1 MDYADSRRIARL
13 LPGRAAVLKWAAALA
28 SAVLAAPLAAALD
41 PPPVRAS
48 VAQPA
53 DEPPPFVPP
62 WMVPESE
69 AFSLSDAVVHDLTG
83 DLDAYRAG
91 IEGDFAA
98 AAVELETGAAYGYRS
113 DQAFTTGSVV
123 KLDILAVLLL
133 RAQDEERDL
142 TGSERALAE
151 KMIRH
156 SDNEAADDLFHRI
169 GFVPGFDEGR
179 DRLALVDTEPH
190 PGGRWGATSTTARE
204 RITLLRAVY
213 AGDGP
218 LDPDSRATV
227 RELLSGVAPEQ
238 AWGVS
243 AAAADDDGDGEAE
256 VKNGWVPLESEGGLW
271 AVNSTGRIVAED
283 GRVYLVAVLSA
294 GHPGYGQGV
303 ACTEHV
309 AVSVVDAM
317 SADISR
323 QAPRGPVG
331 VG

>member
-13 LPGRAAVLKWAAALA
+13 LPGRAAVLKWAAAAA
-28 SAVLAAPLAAALD
+28 SAVLVAPLAAALD
-41 PPPVRAS
+41 PPPARAS
-48 VAQPA
+48 VAPA
-53 DEPPPFVPP
+53 VDEPSPFVPP
-62 WMVPESE
+62 WMVPDGE
-69 AFSLSDAVVHDLTG
+69 AFSLSDAMVHDLTD

-91 IEGDFAA
+91 IKGDFAA
-98 AAVELETGAAYGYRS
+98 AAVELETGAVYGYRS

-133 RAQDEERDL
+133 QAQDEERELSD
-142 TGSERALAE
+142 SERALAE
-151 KMIRH
+151 EMIRH

-218 LDPDSRATV
+218 LDADSRATV

-243 AAAADDDGDGEAE
+243 AAGRDGEAE

-271 AVNSTGRIVAED
+271 AVNSSGRIVAED

-303 ACTEHV
+303 ECTEHV

-317 SADISR
+317 SEDISG